1 MAKQDKTPKPTPQ
14 TGKGKATTDAR
25 GALSIYRQ
33 TKEDM
38 RRQGK

>member
-1 MAKQDKTPKPTPQ
+1 MADKKETPKPTAN

-33 TKEDM
+33 TKEDL
-38 RRQGK
+38 RKGK